1 MTWTTRP
8 RSEGAGQIAY
18 WRDGTGPALILIHG
32 VGLRAEAWAALA
44 PQLANRF
51 TLYAVDM
58 PGHGASPL
66 GTVRALP
73 DYVDRLHAF
82 AKALGEPVSIAGH
95 SMGAMIALEL
105 AARDPD
111 LVSGVAA
118 LNAIYRRS
126 PEAAQAVQQRAAS
139 LATQDRPS
147 PDPTL
152 ARWFGPNPTGP
163 DADAADACRHWLTD
177 CDHRGYATAYG
188 VFAHH
193 DGPDDDR
200 LAALSMPALFQT
212 GAQDPNS
219 TPQMSRDMAER
230 APNAAA
236 DTVQDA
242 AHMMPMTHPQAV
254 ADALRQTFRL
264 RT

>member
-66 GTVRALP
+66 GSVRALP

-82 AKALGEPVSIAGH
+82 AKALGEPVSIVGH

-111 LVSGVAA
+111 EPAVLSDTFVEVMERLYALDPDSLRALWFLGV
-118 LNAIYRRS
+118 
-126 PEAAQAVQQRAAS
+126 RAM
-139 LATQDRPS
+139 Q
-147 PDPTL
+147 
-152 ARWFGPNPTGP
+152 
-163 DADAADACRHWLTD
+163 
-177 CDHRGYATAYG
+177 
-188 VFAHH
+188 
-193 DGPDDDR
+193 DDDPAGARDYWER
-200 LAALSMPALFQT
+200 LLAQLPEDSEEHALIEERLQAL
-212 GAQDPNS
+212 G
-219 TPQMSRDMAER
+219 E
-230 APNAAA
+230 
-236 DTVQDA
+236 
-242 AHMMPMTHPQAV
+242 
-254 ADALRQTFRL
+254 
-264 RT
+264 